1 MTPPKGLLDHE
12 AQAPAGNR
20 APAVEIVIPV
30 RDEERDLDRSI
41 RRLLDHLRTGFPFT
55 ARVTIADNG
64 SADRTWAIAAALE
77 QEFAGV
83 RAVRLDEPG
92 RGRALRAVWA
102 ASDAAV
108 LAYMDVDLSTD
119 LNALLPLVAPL
130 LSGHS
135 DLAIG
140 TRLAR
145 GARVIRGPRREVI
158 SRCYNVLLHATL
170 GARFSDAQCGF
181 KAIRADQA
189 RRLLPLTRDTG
200 WFFDTE
206 LLVLAQRAGLRIH
219 EVPVDWVDD
228 SDSRVDILATAL
240 ADLRGIARM
249 AWGLARG
256 TIQVPQ
262 LRSASPAGAR
272 DATAPGTPAQVP
284 ASELP
289 RQILR
294 FAAVGV
300 TCTLAY
306 LLIYV
311 GLRGVMNAQLANAVS
326 LLVTAVGNTAL
337 NRRFTFGIRGRGHSA
352 RHQARGLIAFGTGL
366 LLTSA
371 ALAALHAISARP
383 PRAAELLVLLIA
395 NLAATAV
402 RFVLYRRWVFDRNAP
417 PAAGQAATARAGS
430 RPAANPLL
438 QPEGPDA

>member
-145 GARVIRGPRREVI
+145 GARVIRGAFLRR
-158 SRCYNVLLHATL
+158 
-170 GARFSDAQCGF
+170 
-181 KAIRADQA
+181 
-189 RRLLPLTRDTG
+189 
-200 WFFDTE
+200 
-206 LLVLAQRAGLRIH
+206 
-219 EVPVDWVDD
+219 
-228 SDSRVDILATAL
+228 
-240 ADLRGIARM
+240 
-249 AWGLARG
+249 
-256 TIQVPQ
+256 
-262 LRSASPAGAR
+262 
-272 DATAPGTPAQVP
+272 
-284 ASELP
+284 
-289 RQILR
+289 
-294 FAAVGV
+294 
-300 TCTLAY
+300 
-306 LLIYV
+306 
-311 GLRGVMNAQLANAVS
+311 
-326 LLVTAVGNTAL
+326 
-337 NRRFTFGIRGRGHSA
+337 
-352 RHQARGLIAFGTGL
+352 
-366 LLTSA
+366 
-371 ALAALHAISARP
+371 
-383 PRAAELLVLLIA
+383 
-395 NLAATAV
+395 AV
-402 RFVLYRRWVFDRNAP
+402 RVQGDPRGP
-417 PAAGQAATARAGS
+417 GQAAAPADPGHRVVFRHRAARAG
-430 RPAANPLL
+430 PAGRAAHP
-438 QPEGPDA
+438 